1 MGNQHAESEQ
11 PASQMGYQAMLK
23 PYEKFTA
30 EELAYA
36 IDYAK
41 RSIRRLERSQHER
54 AGWSARVLRR
64 NVKRMEQA
72 REAMAI

>member
-1 MGNQHAESEQ
+1 
-11 PASQMGYQAMLK
+11 MLR
-23 PYEKFTA
+23 PYSKFTP

-41 RSIRRLERSQHER
+41 RSIRRIERSQHER

-64 NVKRMEQA
+64 NVKRMEQV
-72 REAMAI
+72 REALIK